1 MITADTAGRSVTRPN
16 VLAYPSAT
24 TARLLLLLVAILSG
38 GAYIG
43 ISVHDWLLARSF
55 SLAITSCAQKAA
67 RTAEPATY
75 LASCAWPVDI
85 RRGLFGVG
93 AALIFIL
100 LLLAILLIAQSVI
113 GRRRPGREMTHY
125 FPDSGEYLDQLRRMS
140 RVAARTR
147 FLVGPTGQIDAFTY
161 GALGRY
167 QIQIP
172 RGLAAKWQDRAV
184 FEPVILHELAHVS
197 RRDVVWGWF
206 ARAAWY
212 GVTPVL
218 LASALIPVFQH
229 DWSYFWS
236 YAWRLVLLAAV
247 TQLLIRGYLRARET
261 DADLRAAQLLPGT
274 SDLTAAIGTIAAAPG
289 RRLAAL
295 SFHPR
300 AGQRISAITDPGST
314 VGSRFIDGFSAA
326 LLATLA
332 GGVVRDIS
340 GDLFAGLANGVST
353 AEIVTSGLS
362 YAVLGF
368 AVGGGLLRSV
378 VVSRVTGRRPAIAVP
393 ALGVGAGIAVGAI
406 TSIAQTGAGI
416 FAGDANYWQ
425 IIAAACA
432 GMGAAVYSGALARIW
447 SFALPWTARP
457 LLSWASYC
465 LLATGVFWMAG
476 WSGSRLGDFLEYHNL
491 FGWPDIYFQIN
502 SWAFAV
508 ILSITGVLIIILF
521 SLRSLS
527 SSPQWLLEGG
537 APVTWNGSG
546 RFTRRGSA
554 LAATLA
560 GIAGAVA
567 MVAVQ
572 ESGVE
577 GLSLFYLLVKISL
590 GTGVA
595 GGLSAS
601 AVSHRMRGAIA
612 LPAAIISTCIALGLS
627 VTVGTI
633 INLPFDTAALASVAL
648 PGITTSAVVSLIC
661 VPLVFLPWPF
671 TAGKG
676 AAGRQ

>member
-1 MITADTAGRSVTRPN
+1 MITAETADRSVTRPN

-24 TARLLLLLVAILSG
+24 TARLLLLLVAVLSG

-55 SLAITSCAQKAA
+55 GLAIASCSERSRSSAD
-67 RTAEPATY
+67 PATY
-75 LASCAWPVDI
+75 LISCGWPVQI

-93 AALIFIL
+93 AALIFII

-113 GRRRPGREMTHY
+113 SRGRPGREMTQY
-125 FPDSGEYLDQLRRMS
+125 FPDSGEYLDRLRHLS
-140 RVAARTR
+140 GVAASTR
-147 FLVGPTGQIDAFTY
+147 FLVGPASQIDAFTY

-172 RGLAAKWQDRAV
+172 RGLAAQWHNRAV

-197 RRDVVWGWF
+197 RRDVTWGWF

-218 LASALIPVFQH
+218 LASALIPAFQH

-261 DADLRAAQLLPGT
+261 DADLRAAQLLQGT
-274 SDLTAAIGTIAAAPG
+274 SEITAAIGTIAARPM
-289 RRLAAL
+289 RRLPAL

-300 AGQRISAITDPGST
+300 ADKRISAITDPAST
-314 VGSRFIDGFSAA
+314 VSSRFIDGFAAA

-332 GGVVRDIS
+332 GGVIRDIT

-378 VVSRVTGRRPAIAVP
+378 VVGRVTGRRPAIAVP
-393 ALGVGAGIAVGAI
+393 ALGVGLGIAVGSI
-406 TSIAQTGAGI
+406 TSIAQTGVGI

-432 GMGAAVYSGALARIW
+432 GMGAALYSGALARMW

-457 LLSWASYC
+457 LLSWTSYC
-465 LLATGVFWMAG
+465 LLATGIFWMAG
-476 WSGSRLGDFLEYHNL
+476 WAGSRLGDFLENL
-491 FGWPDIYFQIN
+491 DIFGWPNIYFQIN
-502 SWAFAV
+502 SWAFVV
-508 ILSITGVLIIILF
+508 ILSITGMLIIILF

-527 SSPQWLLEGG
+527 SSPKWLLENS
-537 APVTWNGSG
+537 AAVTWSG
-546 RFTRRGSA
+546 FSRFTRGGSA
-554 LAATLA
+554 LAAILA

-577 GLSLFYLLVKISL
+577 GSSLFYLLVNISL

-595 GGLSAS
+595 GSLAAS
-601 AVSHRMRGAIA
+601 IVSHRIRGAIA
-612 LPAAIISTCIALGLS
+612 LPAAIISSCIALGLS
-627 VTVGTI
+627 VAVSTI
-633 INLPFDTAALASVAL
+633 IHLPFDTARLATVAL
-648 PGITTSAVVSLIC
+648 PGITASAVVSLLC
-661 VPLVFLPWPF
+661 VPLVFLPGTFPAEREA
-671 TAGKG
+671 AGK
-676 AAGRQ
+676 R